1 MFRRVVLLVW
11 LSSFFVGSWTGVA
24 ISQGG
29 AQSRIL
35 LCFGDSLT
43 AGYGLAKPQAF
54 PALLQQKIDAKAW
67 NFKTINAGLSGET
80 SAGGLR
86 RIDRLLRQQVD
97 VLLLELGVNDGLRGI
112 NPKTIYGNL
121 QGIIDRTKRKY
132 PQVEII
138 VAGML
143 VPPNFGRDYEAQ
155 FRDVFP
161 RLAQAN
167 GAVLIPFLLQDVG
180 GRPQLNLPDGIHPTA
195 AGHQIV
201 ANNVWKV
208 LQPVLQSLQ

>member
-1 MFRRVVLLVW
+1 MLRRVVLLVW
-11 LSSFFVGSWTGVA
+11 LSSFFIGSWTAEA
-24 ISQGG
+24 IGQGDTPP
-29 AQSRIL
+29 RIL

-67 NFKTINAGLSGET
+67 KFKTINAGLSGET

-86 RIDRLLRQQVD
+86 RIDWLLRQKVD
-97 VLLLELGVNDGLRGI
+97 VLLLELGVNDGFRGI
-112 NPKTIYGNL
+112 DPKTIYNNL
-121 QGIIDRTKRKY
+121 QGIIDRTRKKY
-132 PQVEII
+132 PYVEII

-143 VPPNFGRDYEAQ
+143 VPPNLGRDYAAQ

-161 RLAQAN
+161 RLAEQNNA
-167 GAVLIPFLLQDVG
+167 ALIPFLLQDVG
-180 GRPQLNLPDGIHPTA
+180 GRPHLNLPDGIHPTA

>member
-1 MFRRVVLLVW
+1 M
-11 LSSFFVGSWTGVA
+11 
-24 ISQGG
+24 
-29 AQSRIL
+29 
-35 LCFGDSLT
+35 
-43 AGYGLAKPQAF
+43 
-54 PALLQQKIDAKAW
+54 
-67 NFKTINAGLSGET
+67 
-80 SAGGLR
+80 
-86 RIDRLLRQQVD
+86 
-97 VLLLELGVNDGLRGI
+97 NDGLRGI

-121 QGIIDRTKRKY
+121 QGIIDRTRRKY

-143 VPPNFGRDYEAQ
+143 VPPNFGRDYAAQ

-167 GAVLIPFLLQDVG
+167 GAVLIPFLLQDVS